1 MSSLNKG
8 RARLGCLRYKPRLRR
23 YRIVGRQCMD
33 VGGILSRPRC
43 CPARRW
49 RLARKPRRIR
59 IGRRLRGS
67 WLGRIRL
74 CPAQRNACPAEC
86 TARTSSRYLDL
97 IRDLSRAPPPVPGR
111 LSYNHTPQKR
121 TQTTTTLT
129 FASPERNIGRRGAK
143 AKKLGIGRV
152 GDRGPFAQDGG
163 RQPGT
168 EFYFSAA
175 RPSEAPLG
183 CVMLRRIMSQ
193 AAHVTITLPDG
204 SAKQVEAGTTIADFV
219 RNQIGAGLAKAA
231 LFAKYNG
238 ADVDLSKTLDVDGP
252 LAIFTPKNPEG
263 LDLVRHD
270 AAHIV
275 ASVVQRL
282 FPGTQVTIG
291 PTTDE
296 GFYYDFHR
304 EKPFTPEDL
313 EAIEKAANEEIKAD
327 HPFVRREVSKE
338 EALALFGAAGEKFKL
353 EIIEDIF
360 AKGAKTLSLY
370 QHGAWV
376 DFCLGPHGPSTGR
389 VGVIKLLSV
398 AGAYWRGDH
407 RNAQL
412 QRIYG
417 TAFFTQ
423 KDLDAWV
430 HQQEEAR
437 KRDHRKLGKEL
448 DLFAFHPVAPGAVF
462 WTGNG
467 TMLFTTLQQA
477 MRRMCLSNG
486 YVEIK
491 TPLLFNK
498 ALWERSGHW
507 GKYRENM
514 FLILDP
520 EADPNASLEE
530 RASFSLKPMNCPSHH
545 LFYQMKRRSYREL
558 PIRLHSQDV
567 LHRNEATGV
576 LSGLTRV
583 RQFQQDDAH
592 IYLMESQ
599 IADEV
604 AALTKMIAK
613 VYSAFGLEFTAKFA
627 TRPAQKIGDDAL
639 WDKAEAGLKAA
650 LEKTGLPYELKPGDG
665 AFYGPKIDFDV
676 ADSIGRKWQLGTIQ
690 LDYVAA
696 ERFDLGYIGPDNAE
710 HRPVVIHR
718 AIYGSF
724 ERFIGIL
731 IEHFAGSFP
740 VWLAP
745 EQVRIL
751 PVSERHFAWA
761 DEVAAKLRALD
772 IRVDV
777 DKSQSKL
784 GAMIRDAQLV
794 KIPYALVVGDKE
806 VEAGG
811 VSPRKH
817 GMGKEA
823 DLGLMKLDA
832 FLTQIT
838 EDAKIPY

>member
-1 MSSLNKG
+1 MTE
-8 RARLGCLRYKPRLRR
+8 
-23 YRIVGRQCMD
+23 
-33 VGGILSRPRC
+33 
-43 CPARRW
+43 
-49 RLARKPRRIR
+49 
-59 IGRRLRGS
+59 
-67 WLGRIRL
+67 
-74 CPAQRNACPAEC
+74 AE
-86 TARTSSRYLDL
+86 L
-97 IRDLSRAPPPVPGR
+97 
-111 LSYNHTPQKR
+111 
-121 TQTTTTLT
+121 
-129 FASPERNIGRRGAK
+129 
-143 AKKLGIGRV
+143 
-152 GDRGPFAQDGG
+152 
-163 RQPGT
+163 
-168 EFYFSAA
+168 
-175 RPSEAPLG
+175 
-183 CVMLRRIMSQ
+183 
-193 AAHVTITLPDG
+193 TITLPDG
-204 SAKQVEAGTTIADFV
+204 ASKHVPAGTTIAEFV
-219 RNQIGAGLAKAA
+219 RTQIGTGLAKAA
-231 LFAKYNG
+231 LFARFDG
-238 ADVDLSKTLDVDGP
+238 ADVDLAKPLDHSGQ
-252 LAIFTPKNPEG
+252 LAIFTAKNPEG

-296 GFYYDFHR
+296 GFYYDFAR
-304 EKPFTPEDL
+304 DTPFTPEDL
-313 EAIEKAANEEIKAD
+313 EAIEKAANEEVRAD
-327 HPFVRREVSKE
+327 HAFVRKEVSRE
-338 EALALFGAAGEKFKL
+338 EALALFGRLGEKFKL

-370 QHGAWV
+370 SHGDWV

-417 TAFFTQ
+417 TAFFSQ
-423 KDLDAWV
+423 KELDAWM

-448 DLFAFHPVAPGAVF
+448 DLFAFHPAAPGAVF
-462 WTGNG
+462 WTANG
-467 TMLFTTLQQA
+467 TMIFTLLQTA
-477 MRRMCLSNG
+477 MRRMCLANG
-486 YVEIK
+486 YFEIK
-491 TPLLFNK
+491 TPLLYNK
-498 ALWERSGHW
+498 MLWEQSGHW

-520 EADPNASLEE
+520 EADPALPEDE

-558 PIRLHSQDV
+558 PLRLHTQDV

-599 IADEV
+599 IAEEV
-604 AALTKMIAK
+604 AKLSQLIAR

-639 WDKAEAGLKAA
+639 WDKAEAALKAA
-650 LEKTGLPYELKPGDG
+650 LEATGLAYELKPGDG

-676 ADSIGRKWQLGTIQ
+676 ADSIGRRWQLGTIQ
-690 LDYVAA
+690 LDYNAP
-696 ERFDLGYIGPDNAE
+696 ERFSLGYIGTDNAE

-731 IEHFAGSFP
+731 IEHFAGNFP

-745 EQVRIL
+745 EQARIL
-751 PVSERHFAWA
+751 PVAERHHAWA
-761 DEVAAKLRALD
+761 DEVAAKLRARDLR
-772 IRVDV
+772 IDV
-777 DKSQSKL
+777 DRSHGKL
-784 GAMIRDAQLV
+784 GAMIRDAQLA

-806 VEAGG
+806 VAASG

-817 GMGKEA
+817 GTGKDA
-823 DLGLMKLDA
+823 DLGLMPLDA
-832 FLTQIT
+832 FLAQL
-838 EDAKIPY
+838 ERESAIPF

>member
-1 MSSLNKG
+1 MS
-8 RARLGCLRYKPRLRR
+8 
-23 YRIVGRQCMD
+23 
-33 VGGILSRPRC
+33 
-43 CPARRW
+43 
-49 RLARKPRRIR
+49 
-59 IGRRLRGS
+59 
-67 WLGRIRL
+67 
-74 CPAQRNACPAEC
+74 E
-86 TARTSSRYLDL
+86 
-97 IRDLSRAPPPVPGR
+97 
-111 LSYNHTPQKR
+111 
-121 TQTTTTLT
+121 
-129 FASPERNIGRRGAK
+129 
-143 AKKLGIGRV
+143 
-152 GDRGPFAQDGG
+152 
-163 RQPGT
+163 
-168 EFYFSAA
+168 SAN
-175 RPSEAPLG
+175 
-183 CVMLRRIMSQ
+183 
-193 AAHVTITLPDG
+193 VTITLPDG
-204 SAKQVEAGTTIADFV
+204 AQKTVAAGTTIADFV
-219 RNQIGAGLAKAA
+219 REQIGPGLAKAA
-231 LFAKYNG
+231 LAAKLDG
-238 ADVDLSKTLDVDGP
+238 VEVDLSRTLDHSGQ
-252 LAIFTPKNPEG
+252 LAIVTPKNPEA

-275 ASVVQRL
+275 ASVVQKL

-291 PTTDE
+291 PTTED
-296 GFYYDFHR
+296 GFYYDFAR
-304 EKPFTPEDL
+304 DKPFTPDDL
-313 EAIEKAANEEIKAD
+313 ELIEKAANEEVRAD
-327 HPFVRREVSKE
+327 HKFVRKEVTKD
-338 EALALFGAAGEKFKL
+338 EALALFGKLGEKFKL

-360 AKGAKTLSLY
+360 AKGATTLTLY
-370 QHGAWV
+370 SHGDWT

-423 KDLDAWV
+423 KELDAWMT
-430 HQQEEAR
+430 QQEEAR

-448 DLFAFHPVAPGAVF
+448 DLFAFHPAAPGAVF
-462 WTGNG
+462 WTANG
-467 TMLFTTLQQA
+467 TMIFTQLQYA
-477 MRRMCLSNG
+477 MRRMCLANG

-491 TPLLFNK
+491 TPLLYNK
-498 ALWERSGHW
+498 MLWEKSGHW

-520 EADPNASLEE
+520 EAPPDASLDE

-545 LFYQMKRRSYREL
+545 LFFEMKRRSYREL
-558 PIRLHSQDV
+558 PLRLHTQDV

-599 IADEV
+599 ITDEV
-604 AALTKMIAK
+604 KRLTQLIAK
-613 VYSAFGLEFTAKFA
+613 VYGAFGLEFTAKFA
-627 TRPAQKIGDDAL
+627 TRPENKLGDDAL
-639 WDKAEAGLKAA
+639 WDKAEGALKAA
-650 LEKTGLPYELKPGDG
+650 LVETGLAYELKPGDG

-690 LDYVAA
+690 LDYLAP
-696 ERFDLGYIGPDNAE
+696 ERFNLGYIGPDNVE

-731 IEHFAGSFP
+731 IEHYAGNFP

-745 EQVRIL
+745 EQARIL
-751 PVSERHFAWA
+751 PVAERHHAWA
-761 DEVAAKLRALD
+761 DEVKAKLLAAGL
-772 IRVDV
+772 RVDV
-777 DKSQSKL
+777 DRSHGKL
-784 GAMIRDAQLV
+784 GAMIRDAQLA

-806 VEAGG
+806 VEARG

-823 DLGLMKLDA
+823 DLGLLGLDA
-832 FLTQIT
+832 FVTHIAA
-838 EDAKIPY
+838 EAAIPF

>member
-1 MSSLNKG
+1 MPGVRVFGYVPRAMS
-8 RARLGCLRYKPRLRR
+8 AP
-23 YRIVGRQCMD
+23 D
-33 VGGILSRPRC
+33 V
-43 CPARRW
+43 
-49 RLARKPRRIR
+49 
-59 IGRRLRGS
+59 
-67 WLGRIRL
+67 
-74 CPAQRNACPAEC
+74 
-86 TARTSSRYLDL
+86 
-97 IRDLSRAPPPVPGR
+97 V
-111 LSYNHTPQKR
+111 
-121 TQTTTTLT
+121 
-129 FASPERNIGRRGAK
+129 
-143 AKKLGIGRV
+143 
-152 GDRGPFAQDGG
+152 
-163 RQPGT
+163 
-168 EFYFSAA
+168 
-175 RPSEAPLG
+175 
-183 CVMLRRIMSQ
+183 
-193 AAHVTITLPDG
+193 ITLPDG
-204 SAKQVEAGTTIADFV
+204 AQKSVPAGTTVAEFV
-219 RNQIGAGLAKAA
+219 RTHIGAGLAKAA
-231 LFAKYNG
+231 LFARVDG
-238 ADVDLSKTLDVDGP
+238 VDVDLARPLDRSAQ
-252 LAIFTPKNPEG
+252 LAIFTAKNPES
-263 LDLVRHD
+263 LELIRHD
-270 AAHIV
+270 AAHVV

-291 PTTDE
+291 PSTDD
-296 GFYYDFHR
+296 GFYYDFAR
-304 EKPFTPEDL
+304 DKPFTPEDL
-313 EAIEKAANEEIKAD
+313 ELIERAANEEIKAD
-327 HPFVRREVSKE
+327 RPFVRKEVTKD
-338 EALALFGAAGEKFKL
+338 EALALFGGLGEKFKL

-360 AKGAKTLSLY
+360 AKGATTLTLY
-370 QHGAWV
+370 SHGEWT
-376 DFCLGPHGPSTGR
+376 DFCLGPHGPSTAR

-417 TAFFTQ
+417 TAFHTQ

-448 DLFAFHPVAPGAVF
+448 DLFAFHPAAPGAVF
-462 WTGNG
+462 WTAHG
-467 TMLFTTLQQA
+467 TMIFTTLQYA
-477 MRRMCLSNG
+477 MRRMCLANG

-498 ALWERSGHW
+498 MLWEKSGHW

-520 EADPNASLEE
+520 EADPKLPEEE

-545 LFYQMKRRSYREL
+545 LFFEMKRRSYREL
-558 PIRLHSQDV
+558 PLRLHTQDV

-599 IADEV
+599 ITDEV
-604 AALTKMIAK
+604 KRLTQLIAK
-613 VYSAFGLEFTAKFA
+613 VYQAFGLQFTAKFA
-627 TRPAQKIGDDAL
+627 TRPENKLGDDAL
-639 WDKAEAGLKAA
+639 WDKAEAALKAA
-650 LEKTGLPYELKPGDG
+650 LEETGLAYELKPGDG

-690 LDYVAA
+690 LDYLAP
-696 ERFDLGYIGPDNAE
+696 ERFNLGYIGPDNAE

-731 IEHFAGSFP
+731 IEHFAGNFP

-745 EQVRIL
+745 VQARLL
-751 PVSERHFAWA
+751 PVAERHHAWA
-761 DEVAAKLRALD
+761 EEVQAKMLAAGLRVEID
-772 IRVDV
+772 R
-777 DKSQSKL
+777 SHGKL
-784 GAMIRDAQLV
+784 GAMIRDAQLA

-817 GMGKEA
+817 GTGKEA
-823 DLGLMKLDA
+823 DLGLLALDA
-832 FLTQIT
+832 FLAQIGR
-838 EDAKIPY
+838 EAEIPY